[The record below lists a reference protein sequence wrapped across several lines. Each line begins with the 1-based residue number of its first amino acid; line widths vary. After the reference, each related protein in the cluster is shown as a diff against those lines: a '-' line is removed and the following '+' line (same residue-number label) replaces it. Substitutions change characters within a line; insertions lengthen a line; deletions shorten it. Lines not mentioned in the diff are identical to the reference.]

1 MGILRIY
8 QTAKHGVVN
17 LNCHL
22 PIGVGIQREESAL
35 IRSSSFTVPTGVSAI
50 KSLSIALACDGAGE
64 EFCGLLKISGNAMR
78 DGDAVFATGGQM
90 TMGTSTGSNMNF
102 VQYDTDLAVQS
113 GNSVELSIATTTNAT
128 IDVVVTAQFA

>member
-1 MGILRIY
+1 MAI
-8 QTAKHGVVN
+8 VVSRTESGMSLTTSFAALDN
-17 LNCHL
+17 LA
-22 PIGVGIQREESAL
+22 GASV
-35 IRSSSFTVPTGVSAI
+35 SSSFTVPTGVSAI

-64 EFCGLLKISGNAMR
+64 EFCGLVKISGNAMR

-90 TMGTSTGSNMNF
+90 TMGTSTGSNQNF

-113 GNSVELSIATTTNAT
+113 GNSCEFSIATTTNAA